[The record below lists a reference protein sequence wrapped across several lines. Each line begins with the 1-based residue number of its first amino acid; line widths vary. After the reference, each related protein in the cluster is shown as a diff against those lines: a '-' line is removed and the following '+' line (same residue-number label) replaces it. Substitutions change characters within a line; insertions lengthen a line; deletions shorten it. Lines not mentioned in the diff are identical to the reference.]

1 MIFQCIFLN
10 RRRIPTLMLFLTLF
24 LQQASM
30 MQVQMQASQQQA
42 PPAAQQQKW
51 GAAHSVDFNR
61 ELSVR
66 ENLKINTFLAHYSEL
81 HMQKTNSGL
90 RYMIYTKGA
99 KNTPL
104 AKDGQQA
111 LVRLQISLLDGTS
124 CYQTKTDEIER
135 ITIAHSEKES
145 GIHEALQLLRVG
157 DKAKLILP
165 SHLGHGLLGDR
176 MKIPPQSILYID
188 VQLIDLQ

>member
-1 MIFQCIFLN
+1 MQKSVLYMGC
-10 RRRIPTLMLFLTLF
+10 FLTGLLLF
-24 LQQASM
+24 ACRRP
-30 MQVQMQASQQQA
+30 A
-42 PPAAQQQKW
+42 PPAAEQQKW
-51 GAAHSVDFNR
+51 GTSHSVDFNQ

-66 ENLKINTFLAHYSEL
+66 ENLKINTFLAHYTTL
-81 HMQKTNSGL
+81 RMQVTNSGL
-90 RYMIYTKGA
+90 RYMIYDKA
-99 KNTPL
+99 APNTPL

-111 LVRLQISLLDGTS
+111 LVQLKISLLDGTV
-124 CYQTKTDEIER
+124 CYQTKPDEIER

-145 GIHEALQLLRVG
+145 GVHEALQLLRKG

-188 VQLIDLQ
+188 IQLIDLQ

>member
-1 MIFQCIFLN
+1 MQKSVLYLGYLLTVLVLLAC
-10 RRRIPTLMLFLTLF
+10 RRP
-24 LQQASM
+24 
-30 MQVQMQASQQQA
+30 V
-42 PPAAQQQKW
+42 PPAARQQKW
-51 GAAHSVDFNR
+51 GASHSVDFNR

-66 ENLKINTFLAHYSEL
+66 ENLKINTFLAHYTQL
-81 HMQKTNSGL
+81 HMQETSSGL
-90 RYMIYTKGA
+90 RYMIYAKGA
-99 KNTPL
+99 QNTPL

-111 LVRLQISLLDGTS
+111 LVRLNVLLLDGTV
-124 CYQTKTDEIER
+124 CYQTKHDEIER

-145 GIHEALQLLRVG
+145 GIHEALQLMRIG

>member
-1 MIFQCIFLN
+1 MSN
-10 RRRIPTLMLFLTLF
+10 RLLLGLGLLIALLFSACRREK
-24 LQQASM
+24 ASD
-30 MQVQMQASQQQA
+30 QTRPKWSS
-42 PPAAQQQKW
+42 AQ
-51 GAAHSVDFNR
+51 SVDFNR

-66 ENLKINTFLAHYSEL
+66 ENLKINTFLAHYTQL
-81 HMQKTNSGL
+81 HMQETSSGL
-90 RYMIYTKGA
+90 RYMIYAKGA
-99 KNTPL
+99 QNTPL

-111 LVRLQISLLDGTS
+111 LVRLNVLLLDGTV
-124 CYQTKTDEIER
+124 CYQTKHDEIER

-145 GIHEALQLLRVG
+145 GIHEALQLMRIG

>member
-1 MIFQCIFLN
+1 MQKSVLYLGYLLTVLVLFAC
-10 RRRIPTLMLFLTLF
+10 RRP
-24 LQQASM
+24 
-30 MQVQMQASQQQA
+30 A
-42 PPAAQQQKW
+42 PPTAHQQKW

-99 KNTPL
+99 QNTPL

>member
-1 MIFQCIFLN
+1 MQKSVLYLGYSLAVLVLFAC
-10 RRRIPTLMLFLTLF
+10 RRPT
-24 LQQASM
+24 
-30 MQVQMQASQQQA
+30 

-51 GAAHSVDFNR
+51 GTSHSVDFNQ

-66 ENLKINTFLAHYSEL
+66 ENLKINTFLAHYTAL
-81 HMQKTNSGL
+81 QMQETNSGL
-90 RYMIYTKGA
+90 RYMIYDKA
-99 KNTPL
+99 PKNTPM

-111 LVRLQISLLDGTS
+111 LVQLKISLLDGTI
-124 CYQTKTDEIER
+124 CYQTKPDEIER

-145 GIHEALQLLRVG
+145 GIHEALQLLRIG

-165 SHLGHGLLGDR
+165 SYLGHGLLGDR

-188 VQLIDLQ
+188 IQLIELQ